1 MTANA
6 PWYPKHGIQPIISRL
21 LLEIGRRVKILF
33 FSSFF
38 LKTPPR
44 ILKKVCLPVT
54 LLLLPCLE
62 FSLHLHPRLDHLHRI
77 GEHACRR
84 RRLHKRK
91 NKVSEVWMGKK
102 DWINAAASA
111 KHKIALALL
120 QQRTR
125 ARELSDVQPR
135 RTRSWQRAP
144 VPWQVA
150 SPCRTLVSSTS

>member
-6 PWYPKHGIQPIISRL
+6 PWYPKHGIQPTISRL
-21 LLEIGRRVKILF
+21 LLEIGRSKILF
-33 FSSFF
+33 FLFF
-38 LKTPPR
+38 F
-44 ILKKVCLPVT
+44 KKVCLPVT

-102 DWINAAASA
+102 RLKNSM
-111 KHKIALALL
+111 LQLL
-120 QQRTR
+120 QNTR
-125 ARELSDVQPR
+125 LRLLCCHNAHVHVHSVTYSPAAQEVDKEPPFLDRLLRHAELWCVQYC
-135 RTRSWQRAP
+135 SLA
-144 VPWQVA
+144 
-150 SPCRTLVSSTS
+150 

>member
-1 MTANA
+1 MSA
-6 PWYPKHGIQPIISRL
+6 PSTVASLYLIIRGRKKRRGPTHLIETMESVVINPCSTPDDSQRVVVPKARNSTNNFEVVVRDRQEGKNPF
-21 LLEIGRRVKILF
+21 F

-44 ILKKVCLPVT
+44 IFKKACLPVT

-102 DWINAAASA
+102 D
-111 KHKIALALL
+111 
-120 QQRTR
+120 
-125 ARELSDVQPR
+125 
-135 RTRSWQRAP
+135 
-144 VPWQVA
+144 
-150 SPCRTLVSSTS
+150 